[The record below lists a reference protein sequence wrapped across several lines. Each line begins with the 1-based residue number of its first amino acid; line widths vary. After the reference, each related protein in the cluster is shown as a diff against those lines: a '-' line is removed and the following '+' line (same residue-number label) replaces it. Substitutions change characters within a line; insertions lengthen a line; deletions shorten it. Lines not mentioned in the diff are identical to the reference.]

1 MKFSIFTDFHYN
13 PIDFDP
19 DPEAKLE
26 KLREIQRR
34 AERENVSFIIHAGDF
49 CHDAPKRPELIELYN
64 NFHIPS
70 YHCLGNHDTDKAKL
84 ADVMKCYKMESTQYY
99 FDCEGY
105 RFVIFDPNYS
115 LINGEYIHFEMGNYF
130 ATPDERDWIPPENI
144 EWMRKTIEASPYPCI
159 LIGHGSFERPDS
171 VKNRKDVLQ
180 MIRSVNAKRKH
191 SVLMVING
199 HLHRDHICIL
209 DGVCHFDLNSA
220 AFDWVEQ
227 PHTYFPEQ
235 MRRKVQC
242 LDHLLIY
249 NDPIHAVI
257 TLEGT
262 TITING
268 MESTFFMGIDR
279 SFTKDPYYDR
289 AGREAVPSIQSAKFT
304 LL

>member
-1 MKFSIFTDFHYN
+1 MKFSIFADFHYN

-19 DPEAKLE
+19 NPEAKLE

-34 AERENVSFIIHAGDF
+34 AEKENVSFIIHAGDF
-49 CHDAPKRPELIELYN
+49 CHDAPKRPELMDLYN

-70 YHCLGNHDTDKAKL
+70 YHCLGNHDTDRAPL
-84 ADVMKCYKMESTQYY
+84 EEVLRCYKMESNQYY

-115 LINGEYIHFEMGNYF
+115 LINGEYVHFDLGNYF
-130 ATPDERDWIPPENI
+130 STPAERDWIPPENI
-144 EWMRKTIEASPYPCI
+144 EWMRKTIETSPYPCI

-180 MIRSVNAKRKH
+180 MIRDVNAKRKH

-199 HLHRDHICIL
+199 HFHRDNIRIL
-209 DGVCHFDLNSA
+209 DGVCHFDLNSTS
-220 AFDWVEQ
+220 FDWVEI
-227 PHTYFPEQ
+227 PHNHFPKELCD
-235 MRRKVQC
+235 KVAN
-242 LDHLLIY
+242 LNHIVIY

-262 TITING
+262 TITIDG
-268 MESTFFMGIDR
+268 MESSFFMGIDR
-279 SFTKDPYYDR
+279 SQTQDPYYD
-289 AGREAVPSIQSAKFT
+289 AASRECVPRVQSAKFT